1 MKQAIS
7 PRSRQGS
14 RAKPITPLPE
24 VTTEEEKGEPTPHW
38 YDVKKQLV
46 PFLSRAEQGDL
57 SGIAL
62 SMPERAV
69 IWANRLILQSGA
81 EAEGGLSEEELAYLV
96 APLNGQMGDVSQAFG
111 GEELLEV
118 SALTRFLLAAFEGH
132 DLNECEEVMR
142 LLQQQAKELGERE
155 VDEPEVPEVEAAS
168 VAPVGQASVDADLAN
183 GTAVTTGWLYKKH
196 GKGDD
201 SFFTRRNWDKRWFQ
215 LKGPYLSYFEEE
227 GNRGQPRWVGD
238 LRKARR
244 DASGTSLNLQEE
256 VIKAGENGR
265 FMLTLTFPDRE
276 VRVGT
281 KPQAPGRGNPR
292 EPGRSEMQ
300 DWVEQ
305 MQRHF
310 RFSLVSRAAG
320 SRRLAVP
327 GAKPRRG
334 SPPRRT
340 GN

>member
-118 SALTRFLLAAFEGH
+118 PALTHFLLAAFEGH

-142 LLQQQAKELGERE
+142 LLQQQAQELGERE
-155 VDEPEVPEVEAAS
+155 
-168 VAPVGQASVDADLAN
+168 VGQASVDADLAN

-215 LKGPYLSYFEEE
+215 LKGPYLSYSEEE